1 MEQPNP
7 AEGTRAKIFHLNI
20 GISWA
25 VVVAQLVEQLP
36 LIQRSAVQIQSL
48 AKIYFEHLLATVLK
62 RRKWPIKKP
71 IGFSLLIE
79 SVEGCFIGTFRSCL
93 AHISISSVNRFGEI

>member
-25 VVVAQLVEQLP
+25 VVVVQLVEQLP
-36 LIQRSAVQIQSL
+36 LIPEVCSSNPV
-48 AKIYFEHLLATVLK
+48 
-62 RRKWPIKKP
+62 
-71 IGFSLLIE
+71 IGKNLCWTFTGNCIE
-79 SVEGCFIGTFRSCL
+79 KTKM
-93 AHISISSVNRFGEI
+93 AN

>member
-25 VVVAQLVEQLP
+25 VVVVQLVEQLP
-36 LIQRSAVQIQSL
+36 LIPEVCSSNPV
-48 AKIYFEHLLATVLK
+48 
-62 RRKWPIKKP
+62 
-71 IGFSLLIE
+71 IGKNL
-79 SVEGCFIGTFRSCL
+79 C
-93 AHISISSVNRFGEI
+93 